1 MDAAGIAAYLVGAQ
15 QQNTRMQVATA
26 VIKQQQSQDQAL
38 LNILDG
44 ALASGAAAQAAP
56 PPGTGLSVDITV

>member
-26 VIKQQQSQDQAL
+26 AVKQQHAQDQAL
-38 LNILDG
+38 VNILDG
-44 ALASGAAAQAAP
+44 ALASGAEAQAAA
-56 PPGTGLSVDITV
+56 PPGTGLVVDVTV